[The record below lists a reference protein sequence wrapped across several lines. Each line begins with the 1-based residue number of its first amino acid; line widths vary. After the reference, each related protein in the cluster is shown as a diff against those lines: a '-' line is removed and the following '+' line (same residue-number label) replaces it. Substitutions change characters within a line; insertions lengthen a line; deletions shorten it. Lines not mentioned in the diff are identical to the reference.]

1 MGHLPQ
7 MWWMMIHGPPNTLD
21 HSKKVAI
28 SCHSHGVSM
37 ETNVFGMLMFH
48 SYVKWQSRV
57 NAQQSAVPNLS
68 NFMEI
73 QIPCLGNPDDFLLVL
88 ISRYFK
94 LHFLDSPDCTSWLAT
109 SVFISY
115 LCWIKSIWVL
125 AHSPL
130 LINSQFCWNRW
141 LAKLNFFRCSLW
153 YWKK

>member
-57 NAQQSAVPNLS
+57 NAQQSDLS

-73 QIPCLGNPDDFLLVL
+73 QIPELLWTRTGPAFFSLGEMTELCTTRAGNPDDFLLVL
-88 ISRYFK
+88 ILSFISWIRQIV
-94 LHFLDSPDCTSWLAT
+94 LWLAT
-109 SVFISY
+109 SVHILYVLNQVY
-115 LCWIKSIWVL
+115 LSVGSFS
-125 AHSPL
+125 ASH
-130 LINSQFCWNRW
+130 
-141 LAKLNFFRCSLW
+141 
-153 YWKK
+153 